1 MAGRVDV
8 SNKEKCSCTR
18 KEIRRLIK
26 ESLFENK
33 RYIILDSHV
42 AVSDNLMY
50 HINENIG
57 LKQNV
62 FRPHSESF
70 NSLFREA
77 RALMRENKLLFHPD
91 DEELLTTD
99 IGETGFYE
107 GLEVPLDL
115 PMNETDDILF
125 EIMNEADY
133 KGKKVKLNKPQRNS
147 GSGGKYVVYVRDP
160 KKKGKNKIKRVT
172 FGAKGMS
179 VGIND
184 PKRVKSFVSRHR
196 CKETN
201 DRTSARWWSCRL
213 PRYAKSLGL
222 AQTGKKWW

>member
-1 MAGRVDV
+1 MKNNNCD
-8 SNKEKCSCTR
+8 NCNR
-18 KEIRRLIK
+18 KEIRRIIK
-26 ESLFENK
+26 ESIFRNRHYILTETKEN
-33 RYIILDSHV
+33 
-42 AVSDNLMY
+42 VSRNLLY
-50 HINENIG
+50 HIDNNIR
-57 LKQNV
+57 LSKNI
-62 FRPHSESF
+62 FRPSSESF
-70 NSLFREA
+70 NCLFREA
-77 RALMRENKLLFHPD
+77 RALMREKRLFLHPD
-91 DEELLTTD
+91 DEDLLNTD
-99 IGETGFYE
+99 IGETGLYE

-115 PMNETDDILF
+115 PMLEDDDIF
-125 EIMNEADY
+125 KTFISE
-133 KGKKVKLNKPQRNS
+133 GKKKNKKNKSTPQLNKPKRNT
-147 GSGGKYVVYVRDP
+147 GTGGKYVVYVRDP

-222 AQTGKKWW
+222 TQTGKKWW